1 MVNVAINGFGRI
13 GRSVLKI
20 CIEKGIKVVAIND
33 LASIENL
40 VYLLKYDTV
49 YGKYDGQVEFEKDF
63 LNVKGKKIKV
73 LAEKDPE
80 KLPWK
85 ELGVD
90 VVVEST
96 GFFTDRES
104 AMKHIKAGAKNV
116 LISAPGKNPD
126 ITLVVGVNQ
135 DKLKKEHKI
144 ISVASCT
151 TNCLAPVAK
160 VLDDEFGIKRGFMTT
175 AHAYTNDQA
184 ILDVPHKKPRRGR
197 AAAQNIIPTTS
208 GATEAVAEVIP
219 QLNGKLDG
227 VALRVPVA
235 CGSIVDF
242 VAELGKQVTIK
253 DINNAVK
260 KASSGKMKGII
271 DYSEDELVSS
281 DVIGN
286 FHSSVFDSLST
297 QVLGE
302 KGNFVKVL
310 IWYDNEFGY
319 SNRMVDVIKLLK

>member
-116 LISAPGKNPD
+116 LISAP
-126 ITLVVGVNQ
+126 
-135 DKLKKEHKI
+135 
-144 ISVASCT
+144 
-151 TNCLAPVAK
+151 
-160 VLDDEFGIKRGFMTT
+160 
-175 AHAYTNDQA
+175 
-184 ILDVPHKKPRRGR
+184 
-197 AAAQNIIPTTS
+197 
-208 GATEAVAEVIP
+208 
-219 QLNGKLDG
+219 
-227 VALRVPVA
+227 
-235 CGSIVDF
+235 
-242 VAELGKQVTIK
+242 
-253 DINNAVK
+253 
-260 KASSGKMKGII
+260 
-271 DYSEDELVSS
+271 
-281 DVIGN
+281 
-286 FHSSVFDSLST
+286 
-297 QVLGE
+297 
-302 KGNFVKVL
+302 
-310 IWYDNEFGY
+310 
-319 SNRMVDVIKLLK
+319 